1 MEEEDRG
8 RVETHIIGT
17 IQSCV
22 DGQIFDEIIMDQ
34 NAKFAF
40 VYEARSIH
48 GLLTF
53 INHRRRGN
61 MGYGSSAFFDIV
73 YQLKRYINFHWIENK
88 IESKRRV

>member
-1 MEEEDRG
+1 MEEEDKG

-61 MGYGSSAFFDIV
+61 
-73 YQLKRYINFHWIENK
+73 
-88 IESKRRV
+88 